1 MHTDWHHLHSCYPE
15 SHGWLHNRARS
26 KTSKAQRRS
35 TVRNPL
41 QRRATFIMV
50 LLTAVFANAVLTW
63 NVWILKK
70 LLFLTYQ
77 GLISVYAIGKKIMT
91 FLLVLK
97 ISLQGYV
104 IGLNG
109 LTHTQRQIQSLV
121 NRDNQ
126 TMTQLKAN

>member
-1 MHTDWHHLHSCYPE
+1 
-15 SHGWLHNRARS
+15 
-26 KTSKAQRRS
+26 
-35 TVRNPL
+35 
-41 QRRATFIMV
+41 MV

-91 FLLVLK
+91 LLLK
-97 ISLQGYV
+97 ISLEGYV